1 MMSAGVRQGNMHLP
15 PSTLVAIWREHN
27 VEPIIDHT
35 PRMSLE
41 LAPGPEAQ
49 VAVRDAL
56 ESVRDELDAVILE
69 QLGVLIGAL
78 SRTQLSQLEAKD
90 GLELRLWVFPDVVR
104 VEVRDHPHGL
114 FAANG
119 NSDVKLSNGWRL
131 GMVEHLADRWGV
143 IRQDDSSFLI
153 WFEIM
158 RAVSAVPRRLA
169 V

>member
-1 MMSAGVRQGNMHLP
+1 
-15 PSTLVAIWREHN
+15 

-49 VAVRDAL
+49 VAARDAL
-56 ESVRDELDAVILE
+56 ESLRDELDAVILE

-90 GLELRLWVFPDVVR
+90 GLELRLWVFPEVVR

-114 FAANG
+114 FAENG
-119 NSDVKLSNGWRL
+119 DLGQNVSNGWRL

-143 IRQDDSSFLI
+143 VRQEDSSFMI
-153 WFEIM
+153 WFEVM
-158 RAVSAVPRRLA
+158 RATAGVAPRA
-169 V
+169 MAGGAW

>member
-1 MMSAGVRQGNMHLP
+1 
-15 PSTLVAIWREHN
+15 
-27 VEPIIDHT
+27 
-35 PRMSLE
+35 MSLE

-49 VAVRDAL
+49 VAARDAL
-56 ESVRDELDAVILE
+56 ESLRDELDAVILE

-78 SRTQLSQLEAKD
+78 SRTQLSQLEVKD

-114 FAANG
+114 FAGGELGRN
-119 NSDVKLSNGWRL
+119 VSNGWRL

-153 WFEIM
+153 WFEVT
-158 RAVSAVPRRLA
+158 RAAAGVATQA
-169 V
+169 AAGGAW

>member
-1 MMSAGVRQGNMHLP
+1 
-15 PSTLVAIWREHN
+15 
-27 VEPIIDHT
+27 VESIIDHT

-49 VAVRDAL
+49 GAVRDAL
-56 ESVRDELDAVILE
+56 ESLRDELDAVILE

-90 GLELRLWVFPDVVR
+90 GLELRLWVFPDLVR

-114 FAANG
+114 FAGNG
-119 NSDVKLSNGWRL
+119 DSGQSLSNGWRL

-153 WFEIM
+153 WFEVV
-158 RAVSAVPRRLA
+158 RAGSGIAARA
-169 V
+169 AAGGGW

>member
-1 MMSAGVRQGNMHLP
+1 M
-15 PSTLVAIWREHN
+15 
-27 VEPIIDHT
+27 EPIIDHT

-49 VAVRDAL
+49 ASARDAL
-56 ESVRDELDAVILE
+56 ESLRDELDAVILE

-78 SRTQLSQLEAKD
+78 SRTQVSQLEVKD

-114 FAANG
+114 FAEKGEMGRN
-119 NSDVKLSNGWRL
+119 VSNGWRL

-143 IRQDDSSFLI
+143 IRQEDSSFKI
-153 WFEIM
+153 WFEVIRATTGVAP
-158 RAVSAVPRRLA
+158 RAVAGSAW
-169 V
+169 

>member
-1 MMSAGVRQGNMHLP
+1 
-15 PSTLVAIWREHN
+15 
-27 VEPIIDHT
+27 
-35 PRMSLE
+35 MSLE

-49 VAVRDAL
+49 VAARDAL
-56 ESVRDELDAVILE
+56 ESLRDELDAVILE

-114 FAANG
+114 FAENG
-119 NSDVKLSNGWRL
+119 NVSNGWRL

-143 IRQDDSSFLI
+143 VRQEDSSFMI
-153 WFEIM
+153 WFEVIRAAAGVAP
-158 RAVSAVPRRLA
+158 RAVAGGA
-169 V
+169 W